1 MKSGGEM
8 NGKIQVLIADDH
20 LIFRKGLRVIIEDDP
35 SLMVVAEAEDGQSA
49 LARILESPP
58 QVAVLDIDIPPPDGL
73 TIASVVRDKQL
84 PVELVF
90 LTHRQDESLI
100 YAILDLG
107 VKGLVVKDSAASEI
121 NGCIK
126 AVEAGQSFFSH
137 ALLDF
142 LIARRRRE
150 GYAGRQSSS
159 LEDLTPSERRIMRLI
174 AQLKINKEIAAELS
188 ISVRTVEHH
197 RSNICSKL
205 GISGKN
211 MLLAYALTHK
221 SEL

>member
-1 MKSGGEM
+1 ME
-8 NGKIQVLIADDH
+8 GKIQVLIADDH
-20 LIFRKGLRVIIEDDP
+20 PVFRKGLRVIIEDDP
-35 SLMVVAEAEDGQSA
+35 SLVVVAEAEDGQSA
-49 LARILESPP
+49 LARILESQPH
-58 QVAVLDIDIPPPDGL
+58 VAVLDINMPPPDGL
-73 TIASVVRDKQL
+73 TIARAIRDKQL
-84 PVELVF
+84 PVEVVF
-90 LTHRQDESLI
+90 LTMHKDEALI
-100 YAILDLG
+100 YATLDLG
-107 VKGLVVKDSAASEI
+107 VKGLVVKDSAANEI
-121 NGCIK
+121 IGCIK
-126 AVEAGQSFFSH
+126 AVEAGQSFFSYS
-137 ALLDF
+137 LLDF
-142 LIARRRRE
+142 LTARRRRA
-150 GYAGRQSSS
+150 GYPGRQPSS

>member
-1 MKSGGEM
+1 ME
-8 NGKIQVLIADDH
+8 GKIQVLIADDH
-20 LIFRKGLRVIIEDDP
+20 PIFRKGLGVIIEDDP
-35 SLMVVAEAEDGQSA
+35 SLTVIAEAEDGQSA
-49 LARILESPP
+49 LARILESQPH
-58 QVAVLDIDIPPPDGL
+58 VAVLDINLPPPDGL
-73 TIASVVRDKQL
+73 TIARVIRDRRL
-84 PVELVF
+84 PVEVVL
-90 LTHRQDESLI
+90 LTGHEEDEALI

-107 VKGLVVKDSAASEI
+107 VKGLVVKDSAANEI
-121 NGCIK
+121 TGCVK
-126 AVEAGQSFFSH
+126 AVESGQNFFSH

-150 GYAGRQSSS
+150 GRAGNQSSS
-159 LEDLTPSERRIMRLI
+159 LEDLTPSERRIMRMI

>member
-1 MKSGGEM
+1 MK
-8 NGKIQVLIADDH
+8 GKIHVLIADDH
-20 LIFRKGLRVIIEDDP
+20 PVFRKGLRVIVEDDP
-35 SLMVVAEAEDGQSA
+35 SLIVVAEAEDGQSA
-49 LARILESPP
+49 LNRILEFQPH
-58 QVAVLDIDIPPPDGL
+58 VAVLDINLPPPDGL
-73 TIASVVRDKQL
+73 TIASAIRDRRL
-84 PVELVF
+84 PVEVVF
-90 LTHRQDESLI
+90 LTMHKDESLI
-100 YAILDLG
+100 YATLDLG
-107 VKGLVVKDSAASEI
+107 VKGLVIKDCAANDI
-121 NGCIK
+121 IGCIK
-126 AVEAGQSFFSH
+126 AVDVGQSFFSY

-142 LIARRRRE
+142 LTARRRRE
-150 GYAGRQSSS
+150 GYTAGQPST
-159 LEDLTPSERRIMRLI
+159 LADLTPSERRIMRMI

>member
-1 MKSGGEM
+1 MR
-8 NGKIQVLIADDH
+8 GKIHVLIADDH
-20 LIFRKGLRVIIEDDP
+20 PVFRKGLRVIIEDDP
-35 SLMVVAEAEDGQSA
+35 SLIVVAEAEDGQSA
-49 LARILESPP
+49 LARILESQPH
-58 QVAVLDIDIPPPDGL
+58 VAVLDINMPPPDGL
-73 TIASVVRDKQL
+73 AIARAIRDKQL
-84 PVELVF
+84 PVEVVF
-90 LTHRQDESLI
+90 LTMHMDEALI
-100 YAILDLG
+100 YATLDLG
-107 VKGLVVKDSAASEI
+107 VKGLIVKDSAANEI
-121 NGCIK
+121 IGCIK

-142 LIARRRRE
+142 LTARRRRE
-150 GYAGRQSSS
+150 GYTGGQSSS
-159 LEDLTPSERRIMRLI
+159 LQDLTPSERRIMRMI

-211 MLLAYALTHK
+211 MLLAYALNHK

>member
-1 MKSGGEM
+1 ME
-8 NGKIQVLIADDH
+8 GKIQVLIADDH
-20 LIFRKGLRVIIEDDP
+20 PIFRKGLRVIIEDDP
-35 SLMVVAEAEDGQSA
+35 SLIVVAEAEDGQSA
-49 LARILESPP
+49 LARILESQPH
-58 QVAVLDIDIPPPDGL
+58 VAVLDINLPPPDGL
-73 TIASVVRDKQL
+73 TIARVIRDKRL
-84 PVELVF
+84 PVEVVF
-90 LTHRQDESLI
+90 LTRHEDEALI
-100 YAILDLG
+100 YATLDLG
-107 VKGLVVKDSAASEI
+107 VKGLVVKDSAANEI
-121 NGCIK
+121 TGCVK
-126 AVEAGQSFFSH
+126 AVEAGQNFFSH

-142 LIARRRRE
+142 LLARRRRE
-150 GYAGRQSSS
+150 GRAGNQPSS
-159 LEDLTPSERRIMRLI
+159 LEDLTPSERRIMRMI